1 MKRILWSTVS
11 LLVAVILPASSVF
24 AKTDDILDYANSIG
38 QIDNHDTYNYVVNKT
53 SDGGYV
59 VGGATQ
65 FCVEYW
71 GVDKDKIILSGT
83 EEDNIKIIPDEICMN
98 EDDSGITPKGATLSA
113 DEPQLLRRFK
123 PVNYIAKFKK
133 NGTKQWS
140 TLVDSIEKPILIS
153 ETANDYRLL
162 TQDNKAYTVSKSG
175 ERGEVINYEIV
186 KYEDNSYEGIK
197 FGANGYLYIAY
208 PYWIER
214 YDLAGK
220 YAGHLGYLPDE
231 PYNYDETITSYDF
244 DGLTMSND
252 GIYAMRNVYSSADNY
267 YETDIVR
274 ISLDFSTISSI
285 YVFQETDGGD
295 QILSADS
302 EGNVLA
308 RIDTYYAIDN
318 IVALRGCSYQS
329 FDKDGNLLARK
340 EKSLDD
346 CRSNNQKE
354 YGFMDGY
361 LVYDGYGGDIIQ
373 KYNKYFEVE
382 FVHTPEDAEIV
393 SDLVVLDDG
402 SVIVVG
408 ASFESNDMYEI
419 TGAANGIQ
427 IRLGGLPTEPDAEP
441 APADD
446 GGVTNPK
453 TFDGLELFTV
463 MGLAAAVMAGF
474 AVRKVFVRR

>member
-1 MKRILWSTVS
+1 
-11 LLVAVILPASSVF
+11 VF
-24 AKTDDILDYANSIG
+24 AKADDILDYANSIG

-71 GVDKDKIILSGT
+71 GVGRDKIILSGT
-83 EEDNIKIIPDEICMN
+83 EEDNIKIIPDEVCMN
-98 EDDSGITPKGATLSA
+98 DDSGVIPKGVTLNA
-113 DEPQLLRRFK
+113 DEPLLLHRFE

-140 TLVDSIEKPILIS
+140 TLVDSIEEPILIS

-162 TQDNKAYTVSKSG
+162 TRDNKAYTVSKSG

-186 KYEDNSYEGIK
+186 KYENDSYNGIK
-197 FGANGYLYIAY
+197 FGANGYLYVAY
-208 PYWIER
+208 SDWIER

-220 YAGHLGYLPDE
+220 YAGHLGRLPDE
-231 PYNYDETITSYDF
+231 PRNYDETITSYHF
-244 DGLTMSND
+244 DDLTMNDD
-252 GIYAMRNVYSSADNY
+252 GIYATRNIHGSAINSGQ
-267 YETDIVR
+267 TDIVR
-274 ISLDFSTISSI
+274 ISLDFSTVSSI
-285 YVFQETDGGD
+285 CVFQESDGGD

-318 IVALRGCSYQS
+318 LVALRGCSYQS

-340 EKSLDD
+340 EKSLDG
-346 CRSNNQKE
+346 CLSNNQDE

-361 LVYDGYGGDIIQ
+361 LVYDDYGGKIIR

-382 FVHTPEDAEIV
+382 FVHAREDAEIIN
-393 SDLVVLDDG
+393 DLVVLDDG

-408 ASFESNDMYEI
+408 ASSESNDMYEI

-441 APADD
+441 VPIDD

-453 TFDGLELFTV
+453 TFDGLELFAV
-463 MGLAAAVMAGF
+463 MGLAIVIMAGF
-474 AVRKVFVRR
+474 AARKVFVRR